1 MGKHKTSLDTA
12 ALFAQIGEPRNTAAR
27 RTAAAHALRQQP
39 YAAVS
44 DGLKALAAAPSARVR
59 AAAALILGGLQTDC
73 RDERQQVA
81 ALLCRLLRRGETPAV
96 RAAAVAAL
104 AERCRSGTFG
114 EEEFALIE
122 PHLAPC
128 FFADRP
134 AVVRALADAAADF
147 PASPRNVRFLAET
160 VARAAPAA
168 AKAAAAACRK
178 HGLADAELTRAV
190 EGRLAQSD
198 TPPALRRELL
208 ACLGGH

>member
-1 MGKHKTSLDTA
+1 MGKHKTNLDTA

-44 DGLKALAAAPSARVR
+44 DGLEALAAAPSARVR

-73 RDERQQVA
+73 RDERQQAA
-81 ALLCRLLRRGETPAV
+81 ALLCRLLRRGETP
-96 RAAAVAAL
+96 AVAAL

-208 ACLGGH
+208 ACLGGR